1 MKQKGMKKVLSL
13 TIATAMAFSALPMEN
28 VNAQE
33 GDTTVKT
40 PLIQF
45 DMETLEGSSL
55 TNLANGEAVEV
66 TGNPQLQKGKE
77 GESALRLDGDTY
89 IDLGTSFQPEKDYT
103 LMGWIKQDTGAT
115 DGQAFVSRSFSSVI
129 DDQLG
134 VMVKNG
140 TIIHEVSF
148 KKGSGN
154 TDYQAIT
161 SPGDAPQGRW
171 NHIAV
176 IRSGPEVNIFI
187 NGVLAK
193 TQGGLSEEAFAENS
207 KNMYIGRD
215 CDKSGVPY
223 AQHAYRGLMDDLRLY
238 DTALEQE
245 EVSEIYE
252 ACRNGFILEEVSN
265 GRLVLKLDKEPQS
278 APEISDF
285 TVEFKEGDKYLSN
298 SLNSCDYD
306 QDTQQ
311 VTLTFDELENHTQG
325 DKIFSI
331 SVTYQDDM
339 LTGELTVAPAGDNQV
354 PQAVTG
360 GVINL
365 SAKLGNEPHVKGM
378 LEVDYEFNDPDG
390 DSEGDTKYQWYASD
404 TIDGEYAPIEGIRT
418 RTVILL
424 DQYVGKYLKC
434 EVTPADCYGN
444 VGESGMSEPAEAP
457 VQATEGNPLTDWMYE
472 SGYGVSHHFLSNYFN
487 LPHVYSS
494 PEEKWD
500 RNSMTWDEFV
510 GQFDAEAYAKE
521 IHDIGAKFVIL
532 TVGQNSGSY
541 CAPNLVYDQYMREA
555 GLLGE
560 GEANP
565 KTVSMENDLPMRI
578 ADALEKYG
586 INLILYLPSNP
597 PHSASWDETG
607 TPNGYGY
614 FSDYLVTKKV
624 FDYTPGTD
632 GIPSQR
638 SRKVLAE
645 MVEWWSLHYG
655 DKISGWWFDGCYPWG
670 ILQSQMDMSLEY
682 NLSTLANAAKAG
694 NPYNIVT
701 FNQGL
706 DVGWAFNKSNP
717 YQDYTAG
724 ESQGMDTFPVKG
736 RWAKDSTDCQNFMF
750 GPIGNR
756 DNWSAGWG
764 CSGTSRTE
772 EFMINAIKNGM
783 DNEYAM
789 GFDTKVNIFGHLD
802 PDQYQQLVA
811 LKNAIRGEDDNLA
824 DLTQLQSL
832 YDAVSQMNLEIYTED
847 SAAKMKEAMDA
858 ALAVLQ
864 KVNATKEEAAD
875 AESGL
880 LVALAGLDKTETKPE
895 PETDKSL
902 AKALYN
908 AYKDKDLSGYT
919 QASAAVF
926 TDALEALQI
935 MIDKEDATQEEVD
948 SSTANLL
955 SASTALE
962 LLPKEPD
969 EPEDQVD
976 FSMLEVLYKAY
987 AGVDTGK
994 YTKDSTDAFLAAL
1007 HDAEEVLKNED
1018 ADQAAVDA
1026 VAAALAK
1033 AAAELTEAPAEPVVT
1048 TDTATL
1054 KVLYNAYAGLD
1065 TAKYTDSSAK
1075 ALKDAVSLAES
1086 VLNNAKATQ
1095 EQIDQAASRLMSAA
1109 AGLEIKPAE
1118 APKPVT
1124 PALKKGQIFTYKGL
1138 KYKVTNPTPQKATVM
1153 VVGASSR
1160 NVKKVTVPSTVTLK
1174 GVKCKVT
1181 KIGQK
1186 SFKNYR
1192 KLQQITI
1199 GSNVTAIGQQ
1209 AFYGD
1214 SRLTYINVKSK
1225 VLKNAYSKSLKGISP
1240 NATINVPN
1248 SKVREYKK
1256 VFKNRGQKSS
1266 VVIK

>member
-457 VQATEGNPLTDWMYE
+457 VQATEGNHLTDWMYE

-541 CAPNLVYDQYMREA
+541 CAPNLVD
-555 GLLGE
+555 
-560 GEANP
+560 
-565 KTVSMENDLPMRI
+565 
-578 ADALEKYG
+578 
-586 INLILYLPSNP
+586 
-597 PHSASWDETG
+597 
-607 TPNGYGY
+607 
-614 FSDYLVTKKV
+614 
-624 FDYTPGTD
+624 
-632 GIPSQR
+632 
-638 SRKVLAE
+638 RK
-645 MVEWWSLHYG
+645 
-655 DKISGWWFDGCYPWG
+655 
-670 ILQSQMDMSLEY
+670 
-682 NLSTLANAAKAG
+682 
-694 NPYNIVT
+694 
-701 FNQGL
+701 
-706 DVGWAFNKSNP
+706 
-717 YQDYTAG
+717 
-724 ESQGMDTFPVKG
+724 
-736 RWAKDSTDCQNFMF
+736 
-750 GPIGNR
+750 
-756 DNWSAGWG
+756 
-764 CSGTSRTE
+764 
-772 EFMINAIKNGM
+772 
-783 DNEYAM
+783 
-789 GFDTKVNIFGHLD
+789 
-802 PDQYQQLVA
+802 
-811 LKNAIRGEDDNLA
+811 
-824 DLTQLQSL
+824 
-832 YDAVSQMNLEIYTED
+832 
-847 SAAKMKEAMDA
+847 
-858 ALAVLQ
+858 
-864 KVNATKEEAAD
+864 
-875 AESGL
+875 
-880 LVALAGLDKTETKPE
+880 
-895 PETDKSL
+895 
-902 AKALYN
+902 
-908 AYKDKDLSGYT
+908 
-919 QASAAVF
+919 
-926 TDALEALQI
+926 
-935 MIDKEDATQEEVD
+935 
-948 SSTANLL
+948 
-955 SASTALE
+955 
-962 LLPKEPD
+962 
-969 EPEDQVD
+969 
-976 FSMLEVLYKAY
+976 
-987 AGVDTGK
+987 
-994 YTKDSTDAFLAAL
+994 
-1007 HDAEEVLKNED
+1007 
-1018 ADQAAVDA
+1018 
-1026 VAAALAK
+1026 
-1033 AAAELTEAPAEPVVT
+1033 
-1048 TDTATL
+1048 
-1054 KVLYNAYAGLD
+1054 
-1065 TAKYTDSSAK
+1065 
-1075 ALKDAVSLAES
+1075 
-1086 VLNNAKATQ
+1086 
-1095 EQIDQAASRLMSAA
+1095 
-1109 AGLEIKPAE
+1109 
-1118 APKPVT
+1118 
-1124 PALKKGQIFTYKGL
+1124 
-1138 KYKVTNPTPQKATVM
+1138 
-1153 VVGASSR
+1153 
-1160 NVKKVTVPSTVTLK
+1160 
-1174 GVKCKVT
+1174 
-1181 KIGQK
+1181 
-1186 SFKNYR
+1186 
-1192 KLQQITI
+1192 
-1199 GSNVTAIGQQ
+1199 
-1209 AFYGD
+1209 
-1214 SRLTYINVKSK
+1214 
-1225 VLKNAYSKSLKGISP
+1225 
-1240 NATINVPN
+1240 
-1248 SKVREYKK
+1248 
-1256 VFKNRGQKSS
+1256 S
-1266 VVIK
+1266 VV